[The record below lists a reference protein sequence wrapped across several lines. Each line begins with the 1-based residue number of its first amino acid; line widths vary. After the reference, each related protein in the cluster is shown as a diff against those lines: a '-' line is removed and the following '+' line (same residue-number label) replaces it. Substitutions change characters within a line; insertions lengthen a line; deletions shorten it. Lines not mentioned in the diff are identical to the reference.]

1 MSEFFAAFGIDWK
14 LLLIQGVNFGLLL
27 FVLWKFLYGPLL
39 KIIDERREKI
49 AEGVRTAEL
58 AAQRLAEAKAEGD
71 RMVGTA
77 AREAEGLVANARTK
91 AQSKGLE
98 IVKAAEGRADAIVS
112 DAEARAEEA
121 KRQALLESE
130 REITRAAMLAAEKIL
145 KSKSA

>member
-1 MSEFFAAFGIDWK
+1 MSQFFAAFGIDWK
-14 LLLIQGVNFGLLL
+14 LLLIQGVNFGVLLL
-27 FVLWKFLYGPLL
+27 ILWRFLYGPLL

-49 AEGVRTAEL
+49 AEGVRTAEE

-71 RMVGTA
+71 KMVGTA
-77 AREAEGLVANARTK
+77 AREAEALVAGARTK

-98 IVKAAEGRADAIVS
+98 IVKAAETRADAIMT

-130 REITRAAMLAAEKIL
+130 REIARAAMLAAERIL